1 MSMNIINWDLLSPEE
16 QESNLKRPT
25 IRNVDDQKNIVIEI
39 FQNIKRNG
47 DAALQKYTLQYDKID
62 INNFLMTDDE
72 IYKAVNRTSDVLKDS
87 INYAISNIKK
97 FHEYSMDIEKD
108 SLDINPG
115 VQCQTIYRA
124 IDSVG
129 FYIPAGNNPLAS
141 TVTMLGIPSK
151 LAGNK
156 ERIVVS
162 PPNEEGLVDDVI
174 TTAAV
179 LCGINKIYKVGGA
192 QSIAAMAYGTE
203 TIPKVSKIFG
213 PGNSWVTTAKQLI
226 STLNI
231 PVSIDMPA
239 GPTEVLVICDGGTN
253 PLFVAFDLL
262 SQAEHGVDSQVILI
276 SDDKVFLNEVIIEI
290 ENALKNIS
298 TKEIAAQSLKNSKFI
313 YVKNIK
319 YAFNISNSY
328 SPEHLIIS
336 MKNAEQWLN
345 AVESAGSIFLGEWSP
360 ESAGDY
366 CTGTNHVLP
375 TSGFANSYSG
385 LSVDS
390 FRKAISVQKL
400 TKEGLKLMSNDIIN
414 LARSEGLE
422 AHAKAVEVRVNK

>member
-1 MSMNIINWDLLSPEE
+1 MSIINWDTLSPEE
-16 QESNLKRPT
+16 QESTLNRP
-25 IRNVDDQKNIVIEI
+25 IICNVDDQKNIVIDI

-47 DAALQKYTLQYDKID
+47 DDALQQYTLQYDNIE

-72 IYKAVNRTSDVLKDS
+72 INKAVNRTSDVLKDS

-97 FHEYSMDIEKD
+97 FHKYTMGVEKD
-108 SLDINPG
+108 PVDINPG
-115 VQCQTIYRA
+115 VQCQIIYRP

-162 PPNEEGLVDDVI
+162 PPNEEGLVNDVI
-174 TTAAV
+174 VTAAV
-179 LCGINKIYKVGGA
+179 LCGINKIYKAGGA

-203 TIPKVSKIFG
+203 TIPKVNKIFG

-239 GPTEVLVICDGGTN
+239 GPTEVLIISDGGTD

-262 SQAEHGVDSQVILI
+262 SQAEHGADSQVILI
-276 SDDKVFLNEVIIEI
+276 SDDEAFLNKVIIEI
-290 ENALKNIS
+290 KNALKNIS
-298 TKEIAAQSLKNSKFI
+298 TKEIAGQSLKNSKFI

-319 YAFNISNSY
+319 CAFNISNSY

-336 MKNAEQWLN
+336 MQSAEQWLD

-400 TKEGLKLMSNDIIN
+400 TKEGLELMSNDIIN

-422 AHAKAVEVRVNK
+422 AHAKAVEVRVDK

>member
-1 MSMNIINWDLLSPEE
+1 MSMKIINWDSFSLKEREL
-16 QESNLKRPT
+16 NLKRPT
-25 IRNVDDQKNIVIEI
+25 IRNLDDQKNIVIDI
-39 FQNIKRNG
+39 FENIKRNG
-47 DAALQKYTLQYDKID
+47 DAALQKYTLQYDNIE

-72 IYKAVNRTSDVLKDS
+72 INNAVNRTSNVLKDS

-97 FHEYSMDIEKD
+97 FHEYSMGMEKD
-108 SLDINPG
+108 PLDINPG
-115 VQCQTIYRA
+115 VQCQTIYRP

-174 TTAAV
+174 ATAAV

-192 QSIAAMAYGTE
+192 QSIAAMTYGTE

-239 GPTEVLVICDGGTN
+239 GPTEVLIISDGDTN

-262 SQAEHGVDSQVILI
+262 SQAEHGVDLSLI
-276 SDDKVFLNEVIIEI
+276 HI
-290 ENALKNIS
+290 
-298 TKEIAAQSLKNSKFI
+298 
-313 YVKNIK
+313 
-319 YAFNISNSY
+319 
-328 SPEHLIIS
+328 
-336 MKNAEQWLN
+336 
-345 AVESAGSIFLGEWSP
+345 
-360 ESAGDY
+360 
-366 CTGTNHVLP
+366 
-375 TSGFANSYSG
+375 
-385 LSVDS
+385 
-390 FRKAISVQKL
+390 
-400 TKEGLKLMSNDIIN
+400 
-414 LARSEGLE
+414 
-422 AHAKAVEVRVNK
+422 

>member
-1 MSMNIINWDLLSPEE
+1 MSIINWDPLSPEE
-16 QESNLKRPT
+16 RESTLNRPI
-25 IRNVDDQKNIVIEI
+25 IRNVDDQKNIVIDI
-39 FQNIKRNG
+39 FKNIKRNG
-47 DAALQKYTLQYDKID
+47 DDALQQYTLQYDNIE

-72 IYKAVNRTSDVLKDS
+72 INKAVNRTSDVLKDS

-97 FHEYSMDIEKD
+97 FHEYTMGADKD
-108 SLDINPG
+108 PIDINPG
-115 VQCQTIYRA
+115 VQCQTIYRP

-162 PPNEEGLVDDVI
+162 PPNEEGLVNDVI
-174 TTAAV
+174 VTAAV
-179 LCGINKIYKVGGA
+179 LCGINKIYKAGGA
-192 QSIAAMAYGTE
+192 QAIAAMTYGTE
-203 TIPKVSKIFG
+203 TIPKVNKIFG
-213 PGNSWVTTAKQLI
+213 PGNSWVNTAKQLI

-239 GPTEVLVICDGGTN
+239 GPTEVLIISDGETN

-262 SQAEHGVDSQVILI
+262 SQAEHGADSQVILI
-276 SDDKVFLNEVIIEI
+276 SDDKAFLNKVIIEI
-290 ENALKNIS
+290 KNALKNIS
-298 TKEIAAQSLKNSKFI
+298 TKEVAGESLKNSKFI

-319 YAFNISNSY
+319 CAFNISNSY

-336 MKNAEQWLN
+336 MQSAEQWLD

-400 TKEGLKLMSNDIIN
+400 TKEGLELMSNDIIN

-422 AHAKAVEVRVNK
+422 AHAKAVEVRVDK

>member
-1 MSMNIINWDLLSPEE
+1 MSIINWDPLSPEE
-16 QESNLKRPT
+16 RESTLNRPI
-25 IRNVDDQKNIVIEI
+25 IRNVDDQKNIVIDI
-39 FQNIKRNG
+39 FKNIKRNG
-47 DAALQKYTLQYDKID
+47 DDALQQYTLQYDNIE

-72 IYKAVNRTSDVLKDS
+72 INKAVNRTSDVLKDS

-97 FHEYSMDIEKD
+97 FHEYTMGADKD
-108 SLDINPG
+108 PIDINPG
-115 VQCQTIYRA
+115 VQCQTIYRP

-162 PPNEEGLVDDVI
+162 PPNEEGLVNDVI
-174 TTAAV
+174 VTAAV
-179 LCGINKIYKVGGA
+179 LCGINKIYKAGGA
-192 QSIAAMAYGTE
+192 QAIAAMAYGTE
-203 TIPKVSKIFG
+203 TIPKVNKIFG
-213 PGNSWVTTAKQLI
+213 PGNSWVNTAKQLI

-239 GPTEVLVICDGGTN
+239 GPTEVLIISDGDTD

-262 SQAEHGVDSQVILI
+262 SQAEHGADSQVILI
-276 SDDKVFLNEVIIEI
+276 SDDKAFLNKVIIEI
-290 ENALKNIS
+290 KNALKNIS
-298 TKEIAAQSLKNSKFI
+298 TKEVAGESLKNSKFI

-319 YAFNISNSY
+319 CAFNISNSY

-336 MKNAEQWLN
+336 MQSAEQWLD

-400 TKEGLKLMSNDIIN
+400 TKEGLELMSNDIIN

-422 AHAKAVEVRVNK
+422 AHAKAVEVRVDK

>member
-1 MSMNIINWDLLSPEE
+1 MSIINWDPLSPEE
-16 QESNLKRPT
+16 RESTLNRPI
-25 IRNVDDQKNIVIEI
+25 IRNVDDQKNIVIDI
-39 FQNIKRNG
+39 FKNIKRNG
-47 DAALQKYTLQYDKID
+47 DDALQQYTLQYDNIE

-72 IYKAVNRTSDVLKDS
+72 INKAVNRTSDVLKDS

-97 FHEYSMDIEKD
+97 FHEYTMGADKD
-108 SLDINPG
+108 PIDINPG
-115 VQCQTIYRA
+115 VQCQTIYRP

-162 PPNEEGLVDDVI
+162 PPNEEGLVNDVI
-174 TTAAV
+174 VTAAV
-179 LCGINKIYKVGGA
+179 LCGINKIYKAGGA
-192 QSIAAMAYGTE
+192 QAIAAMAYGTE
-203 TIPKVSKIFG
+203 TIPKVNKIFG
-213 PGNSWVTTAKQLI
+213 PGNSWVNTAKQLI

-239 GPTEVLVICDGGTN
+239 GPTEVLIISDGETN

-262 SQAEHGVDSQVILI
+262 SQAEHGADSQVILI
-276 SDDKVFLNEVIIEI
+276 SDDKAFLNKVIIEI
-290 ENALKNIS
+290 KNALKNIS
-298 TKEIAAQSLKNSKFI
+298 TKEIAGQSLKNSKFI

-319 YAFNISNSY
+319 CAFNISNSY

-336 MKNAEQWLN
+336 MQSAEQWLD

-400 TKEGLKLMSNDIIN
+400 TKEGLRLMSNDIIN

-422 AHAKAVEVRVNK
+422 AHAKAVEVRVDK

>member
-1 MSMNIINWDLLSPEE
+1 MSIINWDPLSPEE
-16 QESNLKRPT
+16 RESTLNRPI
-25 IRNVDDQKNIVIEI
+25 IRNVDDQKNIVIDI
-39 FQNIKRNG
+39 FKNIKRNG
-47 DAALQKYTLQYDKID
+47 DDALQQYTLQYDNIE

-72 IYKAVNRTSDVLKDS
+72 INKAVNRTSDVLKDS

-97 FHEYSMDIEKD
+97 FHEYTMGADKD
-108 SLDINPG
+108 PIDINPG
-115 VQCQTIYRA
+115 VQCQTIYRP

-129 FYIPAGNNPLAS
+129 LYIPAGNNPLAS

-162 PPNEEGLVDDVI
+162 PPNEEGLVNDVI
-174 TTAAV
+174 VTAAV
-179 LCGINKIYKVGGA
+179 LCGINKIYKAGGA
-192 QSIAAMAYGTE
+192 QAIAAMAYGTE
-203 TIPKVSKIFG
+203 TIPKVNKIFG
-213 PGNSWVTTAKQLI
+213 PGNSWVNTAKQLI

-239 GPTEVLVICDGGTN
+239 GPTEVLIISDGETN

-262 SQAEHGVDSQVILI
+262 SQAEHGADSQVILI
-276 SDDKVFLNEVIIEI
+276 SDDKAFLNKVIIEI
-290 ENALKNIS
+290 KNALKNIS
-298 TKEIAAQSLKNSKFI
+298 TKEVAGESLKNSKFI

-319 YAFNISNSY
+319 CAFNISNSY

-336 MKNAEQWLN
+336 MQSAEQWLD

-400 TKEGLKLMSNDIIN
+400 TKEGLELMSNDIIN

-422 AHAKAVEVRVNK
+422 AHAKAVEVRVDK

>member
-1 MSMNIINWDLLSPEE
+1 MSIINWDTLSPDE
-16 QESNLKRPT
+16 QESTLKRPV
-25 IRNVDDQKNIVIEI
+25 ICNLDDQKNTVIEI
-39 FQNIKRNG
+39 FQNIKSNG
-47 DAALQKYTLQYDKID
+47 DDALRQYTLLYDNIEID
-62 INNFLMTDDE
+62 NFLMTDDE
-72 IYKAVNRTSDVLKDS
+72 INKALNRTSDVLKDS

-174 TTAAV
+174 ATAAV

-290 ENALKNIS
+290 ENALN
-298 TKEIAAQSLKNSKFI
+298 
-313 YVKNIK
+313 
-319 YAFNISNSY
+319 
-328 SPEHLIIS
+328 
-336 MKNAEQWLN
+336 
-345 AVESAGSIFLGEWSP
+345 
-360 ESAGDY
+360 
-366 CTGTNHVLP
+366 
-375 TSGFANSYSG
+375 
-385 LSVDS
+385 
-390 FRKAISVQKL
+390 
-400 TKEGLKLMSNDIIN
+400 
-414 LARSEGLE
+414 
-422 AHAKAVEVRVNK
+422 

>member
-1 MSMNIINWDLLSPEE
+1 MSIINWDPLSPEE
-16 QESNLKRPT
+16 RESTLNRPI
-25 IRNVDDQKNIVIEI
+25 IRNVDDQKNIVIDI
-39 FQNIKRNG
+39 FKNIKRNG
-47 DAALQKYTLQYDKID
+47 DDALQQYTLQYDNIE

-72 IYKAVNRTSDVLKDS
+72 INKAVNRTSDVLKDS

-97 FHEYSMDIEKD
+97 FHEYTMGADKD
-108 SLDINPG
+108 PIDINPG
-115 VQCQTIYRA
+115 VQCQTIYRP

-129 FYIPAGNNPLAS
+129 LYIPAGNNPLAS

-162 PPNEEGLVDDVI
+162 PPNEEGLVNDVI
-174 TTAAV
+174 VTAAV
-179 LCGINKIYKVGGA
+179 LCGINKIYKAGGA
-192 QSIAAMAYGTE
+192 QAIAAMTYGTE
-203 TIPKVSKIFG
+203 TIPKVNKIFG
-213 PGNSWVTTAKQLI
+213 PGNSWVNTAKQLI

-239 GPTEVLVICDGGTN
+239 GPTEVLIISDGDTD

-262 SQAEHGVDSQVILI
+262 SQAEHGADSQVILI
-276 SDDKVFLNEVIIEI
+276 SDDKAFLNKVIIEI
-290 ENALKNIS
+290 KNALKNIS
-298 TKEIAAQSLKNSKFI
+298 TKEIAGQSLKNSKFI

-319 YAFNISNSY
+319 CAFNISNSY

-336 MKNAEQWLN
+336 MQSAEQWLD
-345 AVESAGSIFLGEWSP
+345 AIESAGSIFLGEWSP

-400 TKEGLKLMSNDIIN
+400 TKEGLRLMSNDIIN

-422 AHAKAVEVRVNK
+422 AHAKAVEVRVDK

>member
-1 MSMNIINWDLLSPEE
+1 MSIINWDRLLPEE
-16 QESNLKRPT
+16 RESTLNRPI
-25 IRNVDDQKNIVIEI
+25 IRNVDDQKNIVIDI
-39 FQNIKRNG
+39 FKNIKRNG
-47 DAALQKYTLQYDKID
+47 DDALQQYTLQYDNIE

-72 IYKAVNRTSDVLKDS
+72 INKAVNRTSDVLKDS

-97 FHEYSMDIEKD
+97 FHEYTMGADKD
-108 SLDINPG
+108 PIDINPG
-115 VQCQTIYRA
+115 VQCQTIYRP

-129 FYIPAGNNPLAS
+129 LYIPAGNNPLAS

-162 PPNEEGLVDDVI
+162 PPNEEGLVNDVI
-174 TTAAV
+174 VTAAV
-179 LCGINKIYKVGGA
+179 LCGINKIYKAGGA
-192 QSIAAMAYGTE
+192 QAIAAMAYGTE
-203 TIPKVSKIFG
+203 TIPKVNKIFG
-213 PGNSWVTTAKQLI
+213 PGNSWVNTAKQLI

-239 GPTEVLVICDGGTN
+239 GPTEVLIISDGDTD

-262 SQAEHGVDSQVILI
+262 SQAEHGADSQVILI
-276 SDDKVFLNEVIIEI
+276 SDDEAFLNKVIIEI
-290 ENALKNIS
+290 KNALKNIS
-298 TKEIAAQSLKNSKFI
+298 TKEIAGQSLKNSKFI

-319 YAFNISNSY
+319 CAFNISNSY

-336 MKNAEQWLN
+336 MQSAEQWLD
-345 AVESAGSIFLGEWSP
+345 AIESAGSIFLGEWSP

-375 TSGFANSYSG
+375 TSGYANSYSG

-400 TKEGLKLMSNDIIN
+400 TKEGLRLMSNDIIN

-422 AHAKAVEVRVNK
+422 AHAKAVEVRVDK

>member
-1 MSMNIINWDLLSPEE
+1 MSIINWDPLSPEE
-16 QESNLKRPT
+16 RESTLNRPI
-25 IRNVDDQKNIVIEI
+25 IRNVDDQKNIVIDI
-39 FQNIKRNG
+39 FKNIKRNG
-47 DAALQKYTLQYDKID
+47 DDALQQYTLQYDNIE

-72 IYKAVNRTSDVLKDS
+72 INKAVNRTSDVLKDS

-97 FHEYSMDIEKD
+97 FHEYTMGADKD
-108 SLDINPG
+108 PIDINPG
-115 VQCQTIYRA
+115 VQCQTIYRP

-162 PPNEEGLVDDVI
+162 PPNEEGLVNDVI
-174 TTAAV
+174 VTAAV
-179 LCGINKIYKVGGA
+179 LCGINKIYKAGGA
-192 QSIAAMAYGTE
+192 QAIAAMAYGTE
-203 TIPKVSKIFG
+203 TIPKVNKIFG
-213 PGNSWVTTAKQLI
+213 PGNSWVNTAKQLI

-239 GPTEVLVICDGGTN
+239 GPTEVLIISDGETN

-262 SQAEHGVDSQVILI
+262 SQAEHGADSQVILI
-276 SDDKVFLNEVIIEI
+276 SDDKAFLNKVIIEI
-290 ENALKNIS
+290 KNALKNIS
-298 TKEIAAQSLKNSKFI
+298 TKEVAGESLKNSKFI

-319 YAFNISNSY
+319 CAFNISNSY

-336 MKNAEQWLN
+336 MQSAEQWLD
-345 AVESAGSIFLGEWSP
+345 AIESAGSIFLGEWSP

-400 TKEGLKLMSNDIIN
+400 TKEGLELMSNDIIN

-422 AHAKAVEVRVNK
+422 AHAKAVEVRVDK

>member
-1 MSMNIINWDLLSPEE
+1 MSIINWDPLSPEE
-16 QESNLKRPT
+16 RESTLNRPI
-25 IRNVDDQKNIVIEI
+25 IRNVDDQKNIVIDI
-39 FQNIKRNG
+39 FKNIKRNG
-47 DAALQKYTLQYDKID
+47 DDALQQYTLQYDNIE

-72 IYKAVNRTSDVLKDS
+72 INKAVNRTSDVLKDS

-97 FHEYSMDIEKD
+97 FHEYTMGADKD
-108 SLDINPG
+108 PIDINPG
-115 VQCQTIYRA
+115 VQCQTIYRP

-162 PPNEEGLVDDVI
+162 PPNEEGLVNDVI
-174 TTAAV
+174 VTAAV
-179 LCGINKIYKVGGA
+179 LCGINKIYKAGGA
-192 QSIAAMAYGTE
+192 QAIAAMAYGTE
-203 TIPKVSKIFG
+203 TIPKVNKIFG
-213 PGNSWVTTAKQLI
+213 PGNSWVNTAKQLI

-239 GPTEVLVICDGGTN
+239 GPTEVLIISDGDTD

-262 SQAEHGVDSQVILI
+262 SQAEHGADSQVILI
-276 SDDKVFLNEVIIEI
+276 SDDKAFLNKVIIEI
-290 ENALKNIS
+290 KNALKNIS
-298 TKEIAAQSLKNSKFI
+298 TKEIAGQSLKNSKFI

-319 YAFNISNSY
+319 CAFNISNSY

-336 MKNAEQWLN
+336 MQSAEQWLD

-400 TKEGLKLMSNDIIN
+400 TKEGLELMSNDIIN

-422 AHAKAVEVRVNK
+422 AHAKAVEVRVDK

>member
-1 MSMNIINWDLLSPEE
+1 M
-16 QESNLKRPT
+16 
-25 IRNVDDQKNIVIEI
+25 
-39 FQNIKRNG
+39 
-47 DAALQKYTLQYDKID
+47 
-62 INNFLMTDDE
+62 
-72 IYKAVNRTSDVLKDS
+72 
-87 INYAISNIKK
+87 
-97 FHEYSMDIEKD
+97 
-108 SLDINPG
+108 
-115 VQCQTIYRA
+115 
-124 IDSVG
+124 
-129 FYIPAGNNPLAS
+129 
-141 TVTMLGIPSK
+141 
-151 LAGNK
+151 
-156 ERIVVS
+156 
-162 PPNEEGLVDDVI
+162 
-174 TTAAV
+174 
-179 LCGINKIYKVGGA
+179 
-192 QSIAAMAYGTE
+192 
-203 TIPKVSKIFG
+203 
-213 PGNSWVTTAKQLI
+213 
-226 STLNI
+226 
-231 PVSIDMPA
+231 
-239 GPTEVLVICDGGTN
+239 
-253 PLFVAFDLL
+253 

-276 SDDKVFLNEVIIEI
+276 SDDEIFLNEVIIEI

-319 YAFNISNSY
+319 CAFDISNSY

-336 MKNAEQWLN
+336 MKSAEQWLD

>member
-1 MSMNIINWDLLSPEE
+1 MSIINWDPLSPEE
-16 QESNLKRPT
+16 RESTLNRPI
-25 IRNVDDQKNIVIEI
+25 IRNVDDQKNIVIDI

-47 DAALQKYTLQYDKID
+47 DDALQQYTLQYDNIE

-72 IYKAVNRTSDVLKDS
+72 INKAVNRTSDVLKDS

-97 FHEYSMDIEKD
+97 FHEYTMGADKD
-108 SLDINPG
+108 PIDINPG
-115 VQCQTIYRA
+115 VQCQTIYRP

-129 FYIPAGNNPLAS
+129 LYIPAGNNPLAS

-162 PPNEEGLVDDVI
+162 PPNEEGLVNDVI
-174 TTAAV
+174 VTAAV
-179 LCGINKIYKVGGA
+179 LCGINKIYKAGGA
-192 QSIAAMAYGTE
+192 QAIAAMAYGTE
-203 TIPKVSKIFG
+203 TIPKVNKIFG
-213 PGNSWVTTAKQLI
+213 PGNSWVNTAKQLI

-239 GPTEVLVICDGGTN
+239 GPTEVLIISDGDTD

-262 SQAEHGVDSQVILI
+262 SQAEHGADSQVILI
-276 SDDKVFLNEVIIEI
+276 SDDKAFLNKVIIEI
-290 ENALKNIS
+290 KNALKNIS
-298 TKEIAAQSLKNSKFI
+298 TKEIAGQSLKNSKFI

-319 YAFNISNSY
+319 CAFNISNSY

-336 MKNAEQWLN
+336 MQSAEQWLD
-345 AVESAGSIFLGEWSP
+345 AIESAGSIFLGEWSP

-400 TKEGLKLMSNDIIN
+400 TKEGLRLMSNDIIN

-422 AHAKAVEVRVNK
+422 AHAKAVEVRVDK

>member
-1 MSMNIINWDLLSPEE
+1 MSIINWDPLSPEE
-16 QESNLKRPT
+16 RESTLNRPI
-25 IRNVDDQKNIVIEI
+25 IRNVDDQKNIVIDI
-39 FQNIKRNG
+39 FKNIKRNG
-47 DAALQKYTLQYDKID
+47 DDALQQYTLQYDNIE

-72 IYKAVNRTSDVLKDS
+72 INKAVNRTSDVLKDS

-97 FHEYSMDIEKD
+97 FHEYTMGADKD
-108 SLDINPG
+108 PIDINPG
-115 VQCQTIYRA
+115 VQCQTIYRP

-129 FYIPAGNNPLAS
+129 LYIPAGNNPLAS

-162 PPNEEGLVDDVI
+162 PPNEEGLVNDVI
-174 TTAAV
+174 VTAAV
-179 LCGINKIYKVGGA
+179 LCGINKIYKAGGA
-192 QSIAAMAYGTE
+192 QAIAAMAYGTE
-203 TIPKVSKIFG
+203 TIPKVNKIFG
-213 PGNSWVTTAKQLI
+213 PGNSWVNTAKQLI

-239 GPTEVLVICDGGTN
+239 GPTEVLIISDGETD

-262 SQAEHGVDSQVILI
+262 SQAEHGADSQVILI
-276 SDDKVFLNEVIIEI
+276 SDDKAFLNKVIIEI
-290 ENALKNIS
+290 KNALKNIS
-298 TKEIAAQSLKNSKFI
+298 TKEVAGESLKNSKFI

-319 YAFNISNSY
+319 CAFNISNSY

-336 MKNAEQWLN
+336 MQSAEQWLD

-400 TKEGLKLMSNDIIN
+400 TKEGLELMSNDIIN

-422 AHAKAVEVRVNK
+422 AHAKAVEVRVDK

>member
-1 MSMNIINWDLLSPEE
+1 MSIINWDPLSPEE
-16 QESNLKRPT
+16 RESTLNRPI
-25 IRNVDDQKNIVIEI
+25 IRNVDDQKNIVIDI
-39 FQNIKRNG
+39 FKNIKRNG
-47 DAALQKYTLQYDKID
+47 DDALQQYTLQYDNIE

-72 IYKAVNRTSDVLKDS
+72 INKAVNRTSDVLKDS

-97 FHEYSMDIEKD
+97 FHEYTMGADKD
-108 SLDINPG
+108 PIDINPG
-115 VQCQTIYRA
+115 VQCQTIYRP

-129 FYIPAGNNPLAS
+129 LYIPAGNNPLAS

-162 PPNEEGLVDDVI
+162 PPNEEGLVNDVI
-174 TTAAV
+174 VTAAV
-179 LCGINKIYKVGGA
+179 LCGINKIYKAGGA
-192 QSIAAMAYGTE
+192 QAIAAMAYGTE
-203 TIPKVSKIFG
+203 TIPKVNKIFG
-213 PGNSWVTTAKQLI
+213 PGNSWVNTAKQLI

-239 GPTEVLVICDGGTN
+239 GPTEVLIISDGDTD

-262 SQAEHGVDSQVILI
+262 SQAEHGADSQVILI
-276 SDDKVFLNEVIIEI
+276 SDDEIFLNEVIIEI

-319 YAFNISNSY
+319 CAFNISNSY

-336 MKNAEQWLN
+336 MQSAEQWLD
-345 AVESAGSIFLGEWSP
+345 AIESAGSIFLGEWSP

-400 TKEGLKLMSNDIIN
+400 TKEGLRLMSNDIIN

-422 AHAKAVEVRVNK
+422 AHAKAVEVRVDK

>member
-1 MSMNIINWDLLSPEE
+1 MSMKIINWDSLSLEE
-16 QESNLKRPT
+16 RELNLKRPT
-25 IRNVDDQKNIVIEI
+25 IRNLDDQKNIVIDI
-39 FQNIKRNG
+39 FENIKRNG
-47 DAALQKYTLQYDKID
+47 DAALQKYTLQYDNIE

-72 IYKAVNRTSDVLKDS
+72 INKAVNRTSNVLKDS

-97 FHEYSMDIEKD
+97 FHEYSMGMEKD
-108 SLDINPG
+108 PLDINPG
-115 VQCQTIYRA
+115 VQCQTIYRP

-174 TTAAV
+174 ATAAV

-192 QSIAAMAYGTE
+192 QSIAAMTYGTE

-239 GPTEVLVICDGGTN
+239 GPTEVLIISDGDTN

-276 SDDKVFLNEVIIEI
+276 SDDEIFLNEVIIEI

-319 YAFNISNSY
+319 CAFDISNSY

-336 MKNAEQWLN
+336 MKSSEQWLD